1 MSEIGKKLSFPQTSQ
16 IPDEATRVYAR
27 KLTRVLD
34 EMRDW
39 LLQALQSQVTE
50 ITNNL
55 GVSDHGELAGLED
68 VEDHLYAFLHDG
80 SRPFTAYGP
89 GFTNDTALSD
99 NDPFKA
105 VSEYAIKAYVDALL
119 AFILASPVGSIIY
132 VWEDAEGDKYL
143 ERLTP
148 GQYGQVLTT
157 AGANHPPF
165 WAWVYEEPGAVF
177 SGEVFIRVW
186 MYAYVWD
193 ASIITMDVLK
203 TIYPTGLD
211 TAEQDCVDDPD
222 YFTHYLPQMESS
234 VYAADIITMD
244 KTKTVQA
251 AGWSSPYMPD
261 PTTAAV
267 SDAVGVTDAVEAT
280 IPLAIAESD
289 DVGLTDYTEGAVS

>member
-55 GVSDHGELAGLED
+55 GVSDHGELTGLED
-68 VEDHLYAFLHDG
+68 IEDHLYAFLHDA

-119 AFILASPVGSIIY
+119 AYILASPVGSIIY
-132 VWEDAEGDKYL
+132 IWEDADGDKYL
-143 ERLTP
+143 QRLIP
-148 GQYGQVLTT
+148 GQYGQVLVTGG
-157 AGANHPPF
+157 AGERPF
-165 WAWVYEEPGAVF
+165 WDWVWWSPGAEGAPSIYRYVIIY
-177 SGEVFIRVW
+177 SS
-186 MYAYVWD
+186 YAV
-193 ASIITMDVLK
+193 ALL
-203 TIYPTGLD
+203 TISRS
-211 TAEQDCVDDPD
+211 ANEQAAIG
-222 YFTHYLPQMESS
+222 SS
-234 VYAADIITMD
+234 VVCDQGGPSDDWQYNWQYPEI
-244 KTKTVQA
+244 
-251 AGWSSPYMPD
+251 
-261 PTTAAV
+261 AAV
-267 SDAVGVTDAVEAT
+267 DAAAV
-280 IPLAIAESD
+280 ISPDQSIAEALPTSD
-289 DVGLTDYTEGAVS
+289 LTVEIVTSHTLFEVNVYDGLVVTEHVEPVVD

>member
-55 GVSDHGELAGLED
+55 GVSDHGELTGLED
-68 VEDHLYAFLHDG
+68 IEDHLYAFLHDG

-119 AFILASPVGSIIY
+119 AYILASPVGSIIY
-132 VWEDAEGDKYL
+132 IWEDADGDKYL
-143 ERLTP
+143 QRLIP
-148 GQYGQVLTT
+148 GQYGQVLVTGG
-157 AGANHPPF
+157 AGERPF
-165 WAWVYEEPGAVF
+165 WDWVWWSPGAEGAPSIYRYVIIY
-177 SGEVFIRVW
+177 SS
-186 MYAYVWD
+186 YAV
-193 ASIITMDVLK
+193 ALL
-203 TIYPTGLD
+203 TISRS
-211 TAEQDCVDDPD
+211 ANEQAAIG
-222 YFTHYLPQMESS
+222 SS
-234 VYAADIITMD
+234 VVCDQGGPSDDWQYNWQYPEI
-244 KTKTVQA
+244 
-251 AGWSSPYMPD
+251 
-261 PTTAAV
+261 AAV
-267 SDAVGVTDAVEAT
+267 DAVAV
-280 IPLAIAESD
+280 ISPDQSIAEALPTSD
-289 DVGLTDYTEGAVS
+289 LTVEIVTSHTLFEVNVYDGLVVTEHVEPVVD